1 MDATFTVQFLC
12 TNQMNYNLA
21 KMDVIQT
28 GSYAIGMN
36 ASIASGPI
44 FYIVKSC
51 GDPSQSQNCLLNI
64 TFCSAYSFNLL
75 VTAVLLVSH

>member
-28 GSYAIGMN
+28 GS
-36 ASIASGPI
+36 
-44 FYIVKSC
+44 
-51 GDPSQSQNCLLNI
+51 
-64 TFCSAYSFNLL
+64 
-75 VTAVLLVSH
+75 